1 MRYLVVYDESMVK
14 IFEDREE
21 AIEFYNDKLQDNINE
36 YCNDYDIE
44 MEDMSPDDVADVSWG
59 ASYESGDINLYDIRK
74 ILKNIAKANLDKDI
88 EEQLIRKLKSK
99 RTYSDLGEYE
109 GLEEVLEYIDE
120 EKIYY

>member
-44 MEDMSPDDVADVSWG
+44 MEDMSPDDVADASWG